1 MLTSRRNQMA
11 KASAARSDATQA
23 AAQVRAYLAGVPP
36 DVRRELRKMR
46 EAIRA
51 AAPDAVEG
59 FSYRMPLF
67 RLDGRPLVWYAAF
80 THHIGMYPIGAAIR
94 RAHAAALKQYDGST
108 GTIRFP
114 LAQPP
119 SAALVKKLVKAR
131 AAEIRPKGRLARLD

>member
-1 MLTSRRNQMA
+1 MLTSRRNPMA
-11 KASAARSDATQA
+11 KASRALDQARQA
-23 AAQVRAYLAGVPP
+23 AAQVRQYLAGVPP
-36 DVRRELRKMR
+36 DARRELRKMR

-80 THHIGMYPIGAAIR
+80 TGHIGMYPIGASIR
-94 RAHAAALKQYDGST
+94 RACAVDMKQYSGAT

-119 SAALVKKLVKAR
+119 SAALVRKLVRAR
-131 AAEIRPKGRLARLD
+131 AAQIRPKRRRART

>member
-1 MLTSRRNQMA
+1 MLTFRRNPMVT
-11 KASAARSDATQA
+11 ASPARDDARQT

-36 DVRRELRKMR
+36 DARRELRKMR
-46 EAIRA
+46 DAIRA
-51 AAPDAVEG
+51 AVPDAVEG

-80 THHIGMYPIGAAIR
+80 TRHIGMYPIGTAIR
-94 RAHAAALKQYDGST
+94 RACAVDLKKYAGAT

-119 SAALVKKLVKAR
+119 SAALVRKLVRAR
-131 AAEIRPKGRLARLD
+131 AAQIRAKRRGRT